1 MEYNYKYNYLYKI
14 TNNLNQKFYIGI
26 HSTNNLNDN
35 YFGSGKN
42 IRRAIAKY
50 GKDNFTKEILKFRN
64 TRSEI
69 KQLEKSI
76 VNEELLKNPLC
87 YNIQVGGEGGT
98 SIEMSKHHSIVLKG
112 RKQTEETKAKI
123 SKAMKG
129 RVSPNKGKVSPF
141 KGKHL
146 TDEAKRK
153 ISEAHKGKKLS
164 NETKLKISLST
175 SGINNGFYGKH
186 HSDEIKKKISES
198 HKNIKTNN

>member
-1 MEYNYKYNYLYKI
+1 MEYI
-14 TNNLNQKFYIGI
+14 QPI
-26 HSTNNLNDN
+26 NLNDN

-50 GKDNFTKEILKFRN
+50 GKDNFTKEILEFRN

-98 SIEMSKHHSIVLKG
+98 SIEMSKHHSIALKG

-146 TDEAKRK
+146 TNEAKRK

-186 HSDEIKKKISES
+186 HSDETKKKISES